1 MINVGNKP
9 DTLRTAR
16 ATGRLRAPP
25 GVLERIRTDQVEK
38 GDCLQV
44 ARVAGIQAAKRTDD
58 LIPLCHPLPIH
69 AAEVAFELT
78 DDAVL
83 IEAEAAV
90 IGPTGVEMEAMA
102 AVSAAALTIYDMV
115 KMYCEPEALSIESVQ
130 LVRKTGGK
138 SQFGTR
144 LRSPKSALVIVLSD
158 TVAAGRKPD
167 TAGQAVRDRLAACGF
182 GPLDYTIMPDEPD
195 TLLSAVHR
203 ALEARVDCIL
213 TVGGTGISPRDITVD
228 TLAPLIRRDM
238 PGIMEAGR
246 AFGQR
251 RTPYAMMSRG
261 IAGLAGPEG
270 QSLLMTLPGSRG
282 GATETLL
289 AVLPGLIHLFDCR
302 DAFAHPGGY
311 R

>member
-16 ATGRLRAPP
+16 ASGRLLAPVE
-25 GVLERIRTDQVEK
+25 VLERIRGGTVEK
-38 GDCLQV
+38 GDCLQI

-69 AAEVAFELT
+69 AAEVAFEVT
-78 DDAVL
+78 DEAVL
-83 IEAEAAV
+83 ITAEAAV

-115 KMYCEPEALSIESVQ
+115 KMYCEPDD
-130 LVRKTGGK
+130 LVIDAVKLIRKTGGK
-138 SQFGTR
+138 SQFTNR
-144 LRSPKSALVIVLSD
+144 LRSAKSALVLVLSD

-167 TAGQAVRDRLAACGF
+167 TAGQAVRAVLEKCGF
-182 GPLDYTIMPDEPD
+182 EPLEYAVMSDDAEP
-195 TLLSAVHR
+195 LLERVR
-203 ALEARVDCIL
+203 QALDDGIDCIM

-228 TLAPLIRRDM
+228 TLAPLITTPM

-251 RTPYAMMSRG
+251 RTPYALMSRG
-261 IAGLAGPEG
+261 VAGLAGPRG
-270 QSLLMTLPGSRG
+270 RSLIMTLPGSRG
-282 GATETLL
+282 GATETLQ

-302 DAFAHPGGY
+302 DAFQHAGGY
-311 R
+311 E

>member
-16 ATGRLRAPP
+16 ASGRLQAPAE
-25 GVLERIRTDQVEK
+25 VLERIRSGQVEK

-69 AAEVAFELT
+69 AAELAFEFT
-78 DDAVL
+78 DDAVV
-83 IEAEAAV
+83 IHAEAAV
-90 IGPTGVEMEAMA
+90 IGPTGVEMEALA

-115 KMYCEPEALSIESVQ
+115 KMYCEPEDLHIDG
-130 LVRKTGGK
+130 VRLLQKTGGK
-138 SQFGTR
+138 SQFSTR
-144 LRSPKSALVIVLSD
+144 LRAPKSALVIVLSD

-167 TAGQAVRDRLAACGF
+167 TAGQAVRERLAACGF
-182 GPLDYTIMPDEPD
+182 APLDYSIMPDEPEP
-195 TLLSAVHR
+195 LLEAVNQ
-203 ALEARVDCIL
+203 ALEDGVDCIL
-213 TVGGTGISPRDITVD
+213 TVGGTGISPRDITVE

-261 IAGLAGPEG
+261 IAGLAGPHG
-270 QSLLMTLPGSRG
+270 RSLLMTLPGSRG

-311 R
+311 Q